1 MILSYIQSMPQTLH
15 RRLYLCKNIKVL
27 LRKLRSLTNCPS
39 LHSYFASEIIA
50 PHIIMVKEVRNIRRQ
65 VLPHGLTVITAQM
78 EHIRSASIG
87 IWLETGSR
95 DETPQSNGISHFI
108 EHMVFKGTK
117 HRTAEEIARQVDSIG
132 GNMDAF
138 TSKECICFNVKV
150 LDENV
155 PVALEILTDLVL
167 HPTFTAEDIARER
180 GVILEEI
187 KMDEDNP
194 DYLVHEIFTQNF
206 WKDHPLGKPILG
218 TKETVKK
225 FERQAV
231 LDTYT
236 HRFAPGNIIVAA
248 AGHLDHDHFVDL
260 VVKHFEHLKPAQNG
274 FHSAEPKIVPRIVLR
289 NKKALEQVQLCIGV
303 PAYPIAHEKRH
314 AGYILNTLLGGGM
327 SSRLFQNIRER
338 QGLAYS
344 IYSDLNPYRDTGCM
358 AVYAGTSL
366 ASAAKVVRSV
376 VNEFRDLKNKPVP
389 EEELRRSKDQL
400 KGSLMLS
407 LESSTARMSNLARQE
422 MYFDHFQDLDE
433 LIEKIE
439 AVTADDLQSLAQEF
453 FKTESI
459 AVTAL
464 GNLSGLKISRDQL
477 TC

>member
-1 MILSYIQSMPQTLH
+1 M
-15 RRLYLCKNIKVL
+15 
-27 LRKLRSLTNCPS
+27 
-39 LHSYFASEIIA
+39 F
-50 PHIIMVKEVRNIRRQ
+50 KEVRSIRRQ
-65 VLPHGLTVITAQM
+65 VLPHGLTVITEQM

-95 DETPQSNGISHFI
+95 DEMPQSNGISHFI

-150 LDENV
+150 LDEHV
-155 PVALEILTDLVL
+155 PLALEILSDLVL
-167 HPTFTAEDIARER
+167 YPNFTDEDIARER

-248 AGHLDHDHFVDL
+248 AGHLDHDQFVDL

-274 FHSAEPKIVPRIVLR
+274 FHSPAPKIVPRIVLR

-303 PAYPIAHEKRH
+303 PAYPIAHEKRY

-366 ASAAKVVRSV
+366 ASAAKVVQSV
-376 VNEFRDLKNKPVP
+376 VGEFRDLKIRPVP

-422 MYFDHFQDLDE
+422 MYFDRFQDLDE
-433 LIEKIE
+433 LVQKIE

-453 FKTESI
+453 FKTESV
-459 AVTAL
+459 AVTVL
-464 GNLSGLKISRDQL
+464 GNLSGLKISRSQL

>member
-1 MILSYIQSMPQTLH
+1 
-15 RRLYLCKNIKVL
+15 
-27 LRKLRSLTNCPS
+27 
-39 LHSYFASEIIA
+39 
-50 PHIIMVKEVRNIRRQ
+50 MVKEVRNIRRQ
-65 VLPHGLTVITAQM
+65 VLPHGLTVITEQM

-95 DETPQSNGISHFI
+95 DETPQANGISHFI
-108 EHMVFKGTK
+108 EHMVFKGTT

-167 HPTFTAEDIARER
+167 HPTFTSEDIARER

-225 FERQAV
+225 FEREAV
-231 LDTYT
+231 LDTYS

-248 AGHLDHDHFVDL
+248 AGHLDHDQFVGL
-260 VVKHFEHLKPAQNG
+260 VVKHFEHLKPLKNG
-274 FHSAEPKIVPRIVLR
+274 FHSSAPKIVSRIILR
-289 NKKALEQVQLCIGV
+289 NKKALEQVQLCLGV

-344 IYSDLNPYRDTGCM
+344 IYSDLNPYRDTGSMC
-358 AVYAGTSL
+358 VYAGTSRE
-366 ASAAKVVRSV
+366 SAIKVVESV
-376 VNEFRDLKNKPVP
+376 IAEFRNLKSAPVP
-389 EEELRRSKDQL
+389 EEELRRAKDQL

-422 MYFDHFQDLDE
+422 MYFDRFYGLDE
-433 LIEKIE
+433 LIEHIE
-439 AVTADDLQSLAQEF
+439 AVTAEDLKQTADEF
-453 FKTESI
+453 FRTDQI
-459 AVTAL
+459 AVTVL
-464 GNLSGLKISRDQL
+464 GNLNGLKLTREQL
-477 TC
+477 VC